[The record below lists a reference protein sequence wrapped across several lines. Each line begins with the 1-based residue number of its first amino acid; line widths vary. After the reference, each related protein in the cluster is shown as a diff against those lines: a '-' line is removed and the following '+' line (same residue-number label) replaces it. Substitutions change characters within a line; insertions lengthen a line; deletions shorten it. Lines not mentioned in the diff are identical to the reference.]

1 MVRAFIGKRV
11 DLIKVSQLGFSILFL
26 GEDKKLAKLYYVKE
40 AEKSY
45 NVSVVLDRS
54 NKITGFEIYEVVQ
67 TDSQG
72 ASIERVDVAPP
83 SVAHLIEKDVSQIIE
98 A

>member
-1 MVRAFIGKRV
+1 MVRAFIGKRA
-11 DLIKVSQLGFSILFL
+11 DLIRASQLGFSFLFL

-45 NVSVVLDRS
+45 NVSLILDKS

-67 TDSQG
+67 TGSQG
-72 ASIERVDVAPP
+72 ASIGRVDDAPP
-83 SVAHLIEKDVSQIIE
+83 SVAHLIEKDVAQIIE
-98 A
+98 V